1 MERNLLIMKKLFK
14 MLSAAASGIFAAAM
28 MAVTV
33 SAQDYEFDVASAT
46 ISSGEWG
53 QAFTEYTSNLPDS
66 EYSGGFDP
74 AWLTESSE
82 IIVEYTYT
90 GTPNTYPCEL
100 IWQTWGDEVL
110 AENPDINSLWNQI
123 APAEYDDKHA
133 VFKYADIVEKYGT
146 KDFSKVYAINIGDC
160 GVQLKV
166 TKVTATNVDM
176 PEQAVSETEAA
187 EETGATVTTN
197 IAENAPDEG
206 SALPTVLLVVGI
218 VAAAAVVVVIIVMII
233 KKNSGKMY

>member
-1 MERNLLIMKKLFK
+1 MNKLFK

-28 MAVTV
+28 MAFSA

-46 ISSGEWG
+46 ITNGEWG
-53 QAFTEYTSNLPDS
+53 QAFTEYTSNNPDP
-66 EYSGGFDP
+66 EYAGSFDP
-74 AWLTESSE
+74 AWLTDSSE
-82 IIVEYTYT
+82 IIVEFEYT
-90 GTPNTYPCEL
+90 GTPYTYPCEL
-100 IWQTWGDEVL
+100 VWQTWGDEVL
-110 AENPDINSLWNQI
+110 AANPDISGFWNQV

-146 KDFSKVYAINIGDC
+146 KDFSKVYAINVGDC

-176 PEQAVSETEAA
+176 PEKAASETEAA

-197 IAENAPDEG
+197 IAQNAPDEG
-206 SALPTVLLVVGI
+206 SALPTVLLVIGI